1 MKIVVDVDKCNSLGV
16 CESIS
21 PEHFEIN
28 DDGELDL
35 LREDV
40 SADELTLIRRA
51 VTSCPSGAL
60 SLAETDHDA

>member
-1 MKIVVDVDKCNSLGV
+1 MKIVVDRDRCNSLGV

-21 PEHFEIN
+21 PDHFEIN
-28 DDGELDL
+28 DDGDLDL

-40 SADELTLIRRA
+40 AASEQDLIRRA

-60 SLAETDHDA
+60 SLVEDSSG